1 MTTHDWRDQ
10 AACAGTYPEAWFV
23 ETGDYPSGLFRI
35 CAACPVREECLESAL
50 AEEGD
55 IRGAGRFGIR
65 GGHTPRERAR
75 IARQRRKEAEA
86 A

>member
-1 MTTHDWRDQ
+1 MTTHDWRQQ
-10 AACAGTYPEAWFV
+10 ASCAGTYPEAWFID
-23 ETGDYPSGLFRI
+23 TGDYPSGLFRI
-35 CAACPVREECLESAL
+35 CAACPVKEECLESAL
-50 AEEGD
+50 AEEGNVS
-55 IRGAGRFGIR
+55 RHGRFGIR